1 MLRNL
6 HSDIKS
12 RLVDSL
18 DFEYNVSSTDEDLDK
33 TVYWD
38 LSLVH
43 FDVGSESAEI
53 FDVVFSE
60 RVFGDGC
67 VESGRGVVRD
77 DDLVLGLAADTES
90 VVDVVLL
97 FVDGDY
103 EMGIDD

>member
-1 MLRNL
+1 MLRNFY
-6 HSDIKS
+6 SNIKS
-12 RLVDSL
+12 WLADSL
-18 DFEYNVSSTDEDLDK
+18 DFQNNVGSTNEDLDK

-60 RVFGDGC
+60 RIFGDGC
-67 VESGRGVVRD
+67 VESGGGVVRD
-77 DDLVLGLAADTES
+77 YDLVLGLAADTES